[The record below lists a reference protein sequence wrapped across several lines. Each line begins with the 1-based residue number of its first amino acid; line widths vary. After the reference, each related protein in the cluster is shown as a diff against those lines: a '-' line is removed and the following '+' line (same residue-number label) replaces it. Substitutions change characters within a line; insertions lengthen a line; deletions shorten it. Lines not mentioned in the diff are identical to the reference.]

1 MLSNHLIFC
10 HPLLLLP
17 SIFPS
22 TEVFSNESA
31 LHTDESNMEEKKM
44 AALGSENHVMSWSMS
59 QPLPWK
65 FPLHPSIFISC
76 VSWRCWGCGAVGDL
90 DLSEKDPRTWIRTG
104 FLLRRSFTRPRRCF
118 LPPFRFVWFKIFNQR
133 HNEVSHLPC
142 SPGPLDGD
150 FTLIMLMDMLLTH
163 ANFGSTDTE
172 MGGAQGTL
180 SGANYR
186 ATRWAKQSNF

>member
-1 MLSNHLIFC
+1 M
-10 HPLLLLP
+10 
-17 SIFPS
+17 
-22 TEVFSNESA
+22 
-31 LHTDESNMEEKKM
+31 
-44 AALGSENHVMSWSMS
+44 
-59 QPLPWK
+59 
-65 FPLHPSIFISC
+65 
-76 VSWRCWGCGAVGDL
+76 GDL
-90 DLSEKDPRTWIRTG
+90 DLSEKDPRTWIRTD

-133 HNEVSHLPC
+133 HNEVSHLPR

-186 ATRWAKQSNF
+186 ATRWAKQSDF